1 MPTLVIHREHLLEFV
16 EARAFA
22 FDWAAQAQSDWGMQT
37 SFILGNN
44 LEGVPDTVEFH
55 RAGVRGSLK
64 VDAKEFVLRAELGF
78 LLRSFKEQIEAQI
91 IQNLDKRL
99 AQARP

>member
-1 MPTLVIHREHLLEFV
+1 MPTLVIHRDHFLAYV
-16 EARAFA
+16 DARALA

-37 SFILGNN
+37 SFIQGNT
-44 LEGVPDTVEFH
+44 LEGLPDTVEFH
-55 RAGVRGSLK
+55 RAGVRGTLQ

-78 LLRSFKEQIEAQI
+78 LLGSFKEQIEAQI